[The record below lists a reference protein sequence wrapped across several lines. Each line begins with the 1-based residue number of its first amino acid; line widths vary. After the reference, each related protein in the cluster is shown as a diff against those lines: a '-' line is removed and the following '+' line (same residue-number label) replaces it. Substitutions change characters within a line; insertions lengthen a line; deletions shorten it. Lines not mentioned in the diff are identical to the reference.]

1 MTIRVRT
8 AASVAA
14 VAVIGIGVGGVAYA
28 DSGSGSSTPASS
40 THTSA
45 AASAAARRHPILR
58 HLLHGQLVLGTRQG
72 DVTVDLQQGRV
83 TAISPTSISVRS
95 RDGVAD
101 TYVVTA
107 ATKVRSRGKVLSESA
122 VATGDHVFIVAL
134 TNGQGTMTARAIR
147 GVTAA
152 SSAS

>member
-1 MTIRVRT
+1 MTIRART

-28 DSGSGSSTPASS
+28 DSGSGSSAPAAS
-40 THTSA
+40 THTTATS
-45 AASAAARRHPILR
+45 SIAARRHPILR
-58 HLLHGQLVLGTRQG
+58 RLMHGQLVLATRKG
-72 DVTVDLQQGRV
+72 SVTVDLQQGRV
-83 TAISPTSISVRS
+83 TAISPTSITVRS
-95 RDGVAD
+95 HDGVAD

-107 ATKVRSRGKVLSESA
+107 ATKVRSAGRVLTEA
-122 VATGDHVFIVAL
+122 DVKTGDHVFVVAL
-134 TNGQGTMTARAIR
+134 GTGEGTMTARAIR